1 MSKLL
6 LIVFIVV
13 VLGGAA
19 YFVMQR
25 GNTYSSYQMTAVST
39 PAPSLPSGAPIGMV
53 KSFTVSGT
61 EFAFTPNTLSVNKGD
76 TVKILFTNNGKFPHN
91 FTITEFNVQS
101 KTISHRES
109 DTVIFTP
116 D

>member
-1 MSKLL
+1 
-6 LIVFIVV
+6 
-13 VLGGAA
+13 
-19 YFVMQR
+19 
-25 GNTYSSYQMTAVST
+25 
-39 PAPSLPSGAPIGMV
+39 MV